1 LKFPPFDYLAAS
13 SVHQAV
19 TLLASDEDAKVL
31 AGGQSLLP
39 LLALRL
45 ARPSTLVD
53 ITRLALRGAEVLE
66 HSTYLPGPVL
76 RIGALTRQRELVM
89 DPVVGATTPLLAAA
103 AGHVGHPA
111 TRNRGT
117 LGGSLAHADP
127 AAELPAVAV
136 ALGAVA
142 VVSGPTGT
150 RRILCS
156 ELGQGS
162 FTTALSPDEILTEI
176 YFPAAG
182 GRAGAAFCEWAPRAG
197 DFAEVGV
204 GVAVELSADAT
215 AERVSAGACALG
227 PVPLDLG
234 PALVAAGVLGEDLAS
249 PSLLRAVGQAVTAAA
264 SPAGEDKAQLAG
276 LLAARALRQAFD
288 QARIKADGLR

>member
-1 LKFPPFDYLAAS
+1 
-13 SVHQAV
+13 
-19 TLLASDEDAKVL
+19 
-31 AGGQSLLP
+31 
-39 LLALRL
+39 
-45 ARPSTLVD
+45 
-53 ITRLALRGAEVLE
+53 
-66 HSTYLPGPVL
+66 
-76 RIGALTRQRELVM
+76 M
-89 DPVVGATTPLLAAA
+89 NPVVAAAAPLLAAA

-142 VVSGPTGT
+142 VVSGPSGT
-150 RRILCS
+150 RPLPCA

-162 FTTALSPDEILTEI
+162 FTTALRPDEILTEI
-176 YFPAAG
+176 YFPGAG
-182 GRAGAAFCEWAPRAG
+182 ERAGAAFCEWTARAG

-204 GVAVELSADAT
+204 GVAVELSAGGA

-234 PALVAAGVLGEDLAS
+234 PTLVAAGILGKDRTSA
-249 PSLLRAVGQAVTAAA
+249 SLLRAIGRAVEEVA

-276 LLAARALRQAFD
+276 LLAARALRRAFD
-288 QARIKADGLR
+288 EAQAKRDGLR